1 MRVPVDTTQPFNES
15 EWQRPLRTYVDL
27 SPPERNSLDNDR
39 LAHAGHFEHPLFV
52 RHTIALLALADRDED
67 EEDSRADQNNLL
79 TRCSEPTPHVPELR
93 KTHGLRAKLS
103 ELCEELSRARFY
115 PGVYLR
121 EHC

>member
-1 MRVPVDTTQPFNES
+1 MPIVGHLKFGRRMRVPVDTTQPFNES

-79 TRCSEPTPHVPELR
+79 TRCASIQAFNCASIANPSRRTARVP
-93 KTHGLRAKLS
+93 S
-103 ELCEELSRARFY
+103 D
-115 PGVYLR
+115 
-121 EHC
+121 